1 MNKGLWLARLLMR
14 HEGMTKA
21 EILQAWSDEDDRG
34 RAMPQSTFYDQRRY
48 LLDRYGIHIDYK
60 EGLYRLR
67 RDLKAVDPLLRLL
80 IDDDGGAE
88 TAEKDGTAPAG
99 SLWVPLVAEA
109 MRRSCRL
116 QMVYAPFDKPAY
128 PTHLSPYCL
137 RLLRGRYY
145 VVGASSRHGEVRNFA
160 ADRIRELVLLP
171 TRFRWPDDFSA
182 GDYFRHSFGAYG
194 GPDIRPEHIV
204 LEASARVADYL
215 RSRPL
220 HGTQREQ
227 PVGSGRFEMDVAPTC
242 DLVGELL
249 SYGDDLC
256 VTAPESLR
264 RTIGEK
270 AKRAAEMYARGP
282 FPDGGER
289 SRNAGEE

>member
-14 HEGMTKA
+14 HEGMTK
-21 EILQAWSDEDDRG
+21 EDILQAWSDEDDRG

-48 LLDRYGIHIDYK
+48 LLDRYGIHIDYR

-80 IDDDGGAE
+80 IDDGGDAE
-88 TAEKDGTAPAG
+88 VAKDGTAPSG

-160 ADRIRELVLLP
+160 ADRIRELGLLP
-171 TRFRWPDDFSA
+171 MRFRRPDDFSA
-182 GDYFRHSFGAYG
+182 EAYFRHSFGAYG
-194 GPDIRPEHIV
+194 GPDIQPEHIV

-215 RSRPL
+215 RSKPL
-220 HGTQREQ
+220 HGTQREV
-227 PVGSGRFEMDVAPTC
+227 PADSGRFELDVAPTC

-249 SYGDDLC
+249 SYGADLC
-256 VTAPESLR
+256 VKAPESLR

-270 AKRAAEMYARGP
+270 AKRAAEMYAGGP
-282 FPDGGER
+282 FPEEEEKR
-289 SRNAGEE
+289 RNVAGE